1 MTLKFWTNQTVQMQ
15 SAIGTAQTITGIT
28 KASPGVVTTSGTPPT
43 NGQYLL
49 MTVTGMTQ
57 VHNRLFKAAGVS
69 GSTFNLGVDTSAF
82 GTFATGSF
90 QVVTLG
96 LSFNSLR
103 EPQGSGGD
111 PVFEDTTT
119 IHDPEDTQAIVS
131 SSPQSYSF
139 TADWDPADATLIAAN
154 TAFVTRTPKCF
165 RFADPD
171 GSEYLIYA
179 YVNAPLSPQVSGKK
193 KVTPINLS
201 LRASGVSY

>member
-82 GTFATGSF
+82 GTFGSSMKPNVTNARTKPGATGSMRTRCAASTCG
-90 QVVTLG
+90 VSAAATAPRW
-96 LSFNSLR
+96 R
-103 EPQGSGGD
+103 EPLVLVVAWLLLAWGCAEVAARVLIGRVDQHEAAPGGRLLQTGKQIV
-111 PVFEDTTT
+111 PHCLAF
-119 IHDPEDTQAIVS
+119 HACHAINSDLESNRMTEVAR
-131 SSPQSYSF
+131 YS
-139 TADWDPADATLIAAN
+139 
-154 TAFVTRTPKCF
+154 VTR
-165 RFADPD
+165 
-171 GSEYLIYA
+171 
-179 YVNAPLSPQVSGKK
+179 
-193 KVTPINLS
+193 
-201 LRASGVSY
+201 